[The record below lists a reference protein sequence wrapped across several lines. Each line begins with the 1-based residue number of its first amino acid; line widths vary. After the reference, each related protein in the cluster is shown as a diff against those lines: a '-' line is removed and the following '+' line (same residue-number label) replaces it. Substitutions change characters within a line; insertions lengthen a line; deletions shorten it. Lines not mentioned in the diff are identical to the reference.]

1 MKKEEKRKAGVTFV
15 MFALPAIVALLIG
28 PASTKANATTPD
40 TSKKVYNIT
49 TYGNLSTAD
58 SPIYVL
64 NGKKISKAEFDKLD
78 AQDIINIS
86 WVSAENAAKVL
97 DNIKNE
103 SSVLFVTTTNSDEGK
118 KLLARINRLPHNRA
132 FIAGTGRHGTYNS
145 GNDITA
151 YVSGSNSDGNYAVI
165 SAGSGTA
172 IASGNIGGVTVKGY
186 KSKAYTTNITG
197 SGMSYTLAESDGEN
211 DVVALVDGKPITGR
225 AIDHLNEKLIII
237 NDKEATADDLKKL
250 SAFDIEKINFKNDD
264 YTRHQYGNKAK
275 KGVVYIYTKKTKQ

>member
-1 MKKEEKRKAGVTFV
+1 MKTEEKRKAGATFA
-15 MFALPAIVALLIG
+15 MFALTAIAALLINQ
-28 PASTKANATTPD
+28 ASVKANGSTPD

-78 AQDIINIS
+78 TQDVINVS

-97 DNIKNE
+97 DNLKSE

-132 FIAGTGRHGTYNS
+132 FIAGAGRHGTYNR
-145 GNDITA
+145 GNDVTA
-151 YVSGSNSDGNYAVI
+151 YVAGSNSEGNYAVM
-165 SAGSGTA
+165 SARRGTP
-172 IASGNIGGVTVKGY
+172 IASGNIGSVMVKGY
-186 KSKAYTTNITG
+186 KSKAHTTNITG
-197 SGMSYTLAESDGEN
+197 SGMSYALADGDGEN

-237 NDKEATADDLKKL
+237 NNKEATTDDLKKL

-275 KGVVYIYTKKTKQ
+275 KGVVYIYTKKAKQ